1 MNGNVANPVTRVQ
14 HSEICISFSGKIIP
28 PSQRPDGTWRKARR
42 VKDGYVPQ
50 EEVPLYES
58 KGKLFAQRRPTGPVA
73 GIASTSTSQK
83 PSTLTPPTT
92 THGPGLVI
100 IKPSKPAKSKQ
111 PPQQAKAQKQGKA
124 ANAST
129 QNNTNNAV
137 AAEQQLAGQMER
149 LGLSAEE
156 EKDPEKLLKHVK
168 KLRKKLREID
178 NIEQKIKSGE
188 IKTPDKDQLDKV
200 GRKQLIRIEVE
211 RLEKNPLLPQAEA
224 MQQLK
229 QQQQEEESANSP
241 T

>member
-1 MNGNVANPVTRVQ
+1 MLLLV
-14 HSEICISFSGKIIP
+14 GKIIP

-58 KGKLFAQRRPTGPVA
+58 KGKIFAQRRPPSGPVP
-73 GIASTSTSQK
+73 GIASTSHPQK

-100 IKPSKPAKSKQ
+100 VKQSRPAKVKQ
-111 PPQQAKAQKQGKA
+111 APQQGGGKAGKQGKNA
-124 ANAST
+124 A
-129 QNNTNNAV
+129 TNNASSSGSSSQTTNS
-137 AAEQQLAGQMER
+137 AQQLASQMER
-149 LGLSAEE
+149 LGLTAEE

-200 GRKQLIRIEVE
+200 ARKDLIRIEVE
-211 RLEKNPLLPQAEA
+211 RLESNPLLPQAEA

-229 QQQQEEESANSP
+229 QQQQSASRPP